1 MVFDLLIKYK
11 DGNGNVIDKIVSAVD
26 DYCFSSEL
34 NMFYFEKNKYKSFMP
49 CDNIIYFGREFDWN
63 N

>member
-11 DGNGNVIDKIVSAVD
+11 DGKCDTVDKVIKEVTS
-26 DYCFSSEL
+26 YGYLEESSL
-34 NMFYFEKNKYKSFMP
+34 FYFDKNNHRSFMP
-49 CDNIIYFGREFDWN
+49 QENIIYFGREHDWN